1 MRIAYIDIIIKNR
14 YNINQMI
21 LNYKYKLEPTN
32 QQKLIFD
39 QNFFASNQAYNHA
52 LSIRIEELE
61 TKTKFSKLDEKVKEN
76 LRNRNLNYHS
86 GVIQESIKNMERTL
100 KIFFKKKDNGQG
112 FPKFKKSDNIEQSF
126 YFKNQGIS
134 YTEKHFKI
142 LKMKIKWRYHR
153 KISGEIKSV
162 VIKRE
167 SDGKYNVILAVEKD
181 FSIESVKTGEKCG
194 IDLNIKH
201 IAIATNKNENIMKRI
216 TKLKKYDKK
225 YLKIQQ
231 ELSKRY
237 ESKSTLNQFEA
248 VSRRRSKNTKKLQI
262 KLNKIHKKV
271 KNVKE
276 NFYHEVSSILV
287 KRFDQITVEDLSI
300 SKMKESEIRSL
311 NRMISDVSWGSLLSK
326 LEYKSIIYNKSL
338 IKIDPAYTSQR
349 CSSCGYKHKDN
360 RKTQAAFKCL
370 SCGFKLN
377 ADINAARNIL
387 NYEKWSLEQTAWKVI
402 SNSFS

>member
-1 MRIAYIDIIIKNR
+1 ML
-14 YNINQMI
+14 
-21 LNYKYKLEPTN
+21 LNFKYKLEPTSN
-32 QQKLIFD
+32 QKILLEE
-39 QNFFASNQAYNHA
+39 NFFSSNQAYNHA

-61 TKTKFSKLDEKVKEN
+61 TKTKFSKLDEKVKEY
-76 LRNRNLNYHS
+76 LKDRDLNYHS
-86 GVIQESIKNMERTL
+86 GVIQESVKNMERTL
-100 KIFFKKKDNGQG
+100 RQFFKNKDTGQG
-112 FPKFKKSDNIEQSF
+112 FPKFKRSDNIEQSF

-134 YTEKHFKI
+134 WTERYFRI
-142 LKMKIKWRYHR
+142 LKIKIKWRYHR
-153 KISGEIKSV
+153 KIVGIIKSV

-167 SDGKYNVILAVEKD
+167 SDGKYYVILAIENN
-181 FSIESVKTGEKCG
+181 FLLESVKTGEKCG

-237 ESKSTLNQFEA
+237 ESKS
-248 VSRRRSKNTKKLQI
+248 RSKNTKKLQI

-276 NFYHEVSSILV
+276 NFYHEVSSMLV

-326 LEYKSIIYNKSL
+326 LEYKYIIYNKSL

-387 NYEKWSLEQTAWKVI
+387 NYNEWSLEQKAWK
-402 SNSFS
+402 SASSTFS